1 MTKKLITIIL
11 ILSLVMTSACFAFGS
26 ETEDNAQVA
35 ASNETAVQPGQTETN
50 GMSAETVNGE
60 NQETGKDK
68 DTEIIK
74 NESTEKEDT
83 SNTVQD
89 QKSDE
94 KTNTK
99 TSKKNQSSQTKKET
113 TKKKNTKTVS
123 KYQKGLAAYIRS
135 KNPKLSKNWSIT
147 LAGYFI
153 KSGKKN
159 NIDPK
164 VLMALARRESNFNAK
179 ATSKYGHK
187 GMMQCTSAF
196 ARSYGYKSA
205 DLYKAHISI
214 EVAARYLR
222 AMKNKHETYHKAIAC
237 YVCGSGAVEK
247 GIHSREPGRSVMK
260 VRNNI
265 QKFLKKNNYV

>member
-11 ILSLVMTSACFAFGS
+11 TLSLVMTSAGFAFGA

-50 GMSAETVNGE
+50 DMSAETVNGE

-68 DTEIIK
+68 DTETIK

-89 QKSDE
+89 QKSDK
-94 KTNTK
+94 KTNTT

-113 TKKKNTKTVS
+113 TKKNTKTVS

-164 VLMALARRESNFNAK
+164 VLMALAQRESNFNAK

-222 AMKNKHETYHKAIAC
+222 AMKNKHETYQKAIAC

-260 VRNNI
+260 VRKNI